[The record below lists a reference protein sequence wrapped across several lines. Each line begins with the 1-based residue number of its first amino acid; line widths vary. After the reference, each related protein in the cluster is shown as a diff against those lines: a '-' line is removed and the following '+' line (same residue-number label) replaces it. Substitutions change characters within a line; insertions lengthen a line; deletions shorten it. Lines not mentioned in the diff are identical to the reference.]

1 MGASVCTHAHAKTNL
16 ISVSYVEL
24 WTPTVP
30 KRFIT
35 LPKKKRGRSAKASK
49 ADPACGEPS
58 ARYNKLTD
66 YRHPWSK
73 HAESARRES
82 HASLANIVGF
92 TDIDAIS
99 SRSQHLSHF
108 RSSGRR
114 RPSKGGR

>member
-1 MGASVCTHAHAKTNL
+1 MSEVTQTHIHIHTHTFTPWRAS
-16 ISVSYVEL
+16 E
-24 WTPTVP
+24 P

-66 YRHPWSK
+66 YRHPRSK

-82 HASLANIVGF
+82 HASLANIVGL

>member
-16 ISVSYVEL
+16 ISVSYVDAHCAQTFHHASE
-24 WTPTVP
+24 
-30 KRFIT
+30 KE
-35 LPKKKRGRSAKASK
+35 KRSAKASK

-66 YRHPWSK
+66 YRHPRSK

-82 HASLANIVGF
+82 HASLANIVGL

>member
-16 ISVSYVEL
+16 ISVSYV
-24 WTPTVP
+24 TPTVP

-35 LPKKKRGRSAKASK
+35 KKKRGRSAKASK

-66 YRHPWSK
+66 YRHPRSK

-82 HASLANIVGF
+82 HASLANIVGL